1 MSEGLSP
8 RLTAFLRAQVGSLEL
23 LEVLLF
29 LHRYPEAAFD
39 AGAIA
44 AELRLQPRS
53 VATRCAALRDAGLVI
68 VDGAGKS
75 RFNDA
80 FADASVVSE
89 LATAWASHRARVI
102 ETVFSKPADNI
113 RIFADAF
120 VFGANKR
127 GKKDG

>member
-8 RLTAFLRAQVGSLEL
+8 ALTGFLRKHIGSLEL

-29 LHRYPEAAFD
+29 LHRYPEAAF
-39 AGAIA
+39 APEAIA

-53 VATRCAALRDAGLVI
+53 VVGRCAALRDAGI
-68 VDGAGKS
+68 VVDTDGKC

-80 FADASVVSE
+80 FADAFVVGE

-102 ETVFSKPADNI
+102 ETVFSKPADNG

-120 VFGANKR
+120 VIGADKK

>member
-8 RLTAFLRAQVGSLEL
+8 RLTSFLRAHIGSLEL

-29 LHRYPEAAFD
+29 LHRYPEAAF
-39 AGAIA
+39 APEAIA

-53 VATRCAALRDAGLVI
+53 VSTRCAALREAGI
-68 VDGAGKS
+68 VVDSDGKC

-80 FADASVVSE
+80 FPDAFVVGE
-89 LATAWASHRARVI
+89 LANAWASHRARVI
-102 ETVFSKPADNI
+102 ETVFSKPADNV

-120 VFGANKR
+120 VIGADKK
-127 GKKDG
+127 GKNDG